1 MFFIAVKS
9 QETPENTINLSL
21 LFTVMFSVD
30 CDAFCHHHS
39 LTSVIGGGSIRRD
52 LFVRQKCHMMYD
64 RLTFMCAHT
73 DPEAENPN

>member
-1 MFFIAVKS
+1 
-9 QETPENTINLSL
+9 
-21 LFTVMFSVD
+21 MFSVD

-39 LTSVIGGGSIRRD
+39 LTSVIVGGSIRRD